1 MSIADSK
8 MLVSYTIRSM
18 RCGTGAERNSHNF
31 TRDGRIRKY
40 VADGPRRTKKRLKLD
55 VLLHS
60 NSMYRRHAIWKLA
73 YIKNE
78 IHKEPYLTVTSRS
91 MKDKTTALP
100 LILRVRRREFWLIR
114 AANDIRCL
122 DDDDNHHAA
131 TLTFRRRQLIERC
144 HEARSVRHPDLIPE
158 VSVKRTREE
167 LAKYAAQTL
176 PLNRRLNVES
186 GWSKVEE
193 VRKKFEGA
201 AASASFSRSF
211 ESPPRRRLADSLF
224 ASFKLPRKKDGMSLQ
239 RSLAPHPQ
247 QKRKSA
253 VELLAESK
261 AFYVKSETVLDRKQ
275 ELPLRVSS
283 GLSQAIAA
291 GGCHLVSSAALNSDA
306 CCNPYATTRSI
317 GSTRR
322 AISAGEGLQNTLR
335 RLLEHSDSRENV
347 YSPAY
352 ATHKMYSESRRI
364 KDSYPERELNPRSQ
378 HTSGTFSGTSSSG
391 TSGSKAHK
399 SDPEKMIRP
408 LSFGDARVFFP
419 ESFVIPRQRPS
430 EVVIK
435 SAFSIPSSHSSP
447 ENIELPEPVPSGPGS
462 PADQLGAISP
472 PAQYAHSA
480 PRYIRSNS
488 HSQPSVRE
496 EDGCININSHKSLP
510 DLHTQ
515 VGRGYTEHTTVPTE
529 TIGSIGRSP
538 RRRRH
543 SNHQRTASCSSKG
556 TRSNHSS
563 LMSSCE
569 AFSEHPSPG
578 EDNYQSYN
586 SRCGSSFA
594 RDSGGSSGHYTQ
606 RSAPP
611 HARRRTDSGSSTQH
625 EHRSVSSSSSPALLR
640 PRCRGSGSGGLT
652 LTGARGGIS
661 RYNAYY
667 GGDGSLEC
675 YVSAPP
681 QFQDGAPSPPPHPP
695 APYPPHTRV
704 GIHFQASAP
713 PPQFQDDPVYDYGD
727 YECTYKTPLKCLNVS
742 RKEYANP
749 KDYTRYHEPNME
761 LINKQPQYQEP
772 RMRPRIDDTQEY
784 VNTAQICPPEEVTSP
799 LGTFKR
805 QRCLRYKQRRPRP
818 ILRSKSDISDRYR
831 RTESG
836 TGGCEGEEQVDSGSE
851 GSTRLRQ
858 FFEHLGLEPRQYD
871 AIVRHPPPDSPVFFS
886 SASTVD
892 SNQLTTAADY
902 TVQGPGAQKQI
913 YRNTEPPSVVERN
926 ARIIKWL
933 CQCRKTQMQPP
944 H

>member
-1 MSIADSK
+1 MAAMSC
-8 MLVSYTIRSM
+8 YQPCRS
-18 RCGTGAERNSHNF
+18 H
-31 TRDGRIRKY
+31 
-40 VADGPRRTKKRLKLD
+40 
-55 VLLHS
+55 
-60 NSMYRRHAIWKLA
+60 LA
-73 YIKNE
+73 Q
-78 IHKEPYLTVTSRS
+78 P
-91 MKDKTTALP
+91 A
-100 LILRVRRREFWLIR
+100 
-114 AANDIRCL
+114 RCL
-122 DDDDNHHAA
+122 DDEETHAA
-131 TLTFRRRQLIERC
+131 TLSLRRQQFIERC
-144 HEARSVRHPDLIPE
+144 HESRAVRNWDSIPE
-158 VSVKRTREE
+158 VSVKKTREE
-167 LAKYAAQTL
+167 LTKHASQTL
-176 PLNRRLNVES
+176 PLTRRLNVES

-201 AASASFSRSF
+201 ASATSFSRSF

-224 ASFKLPRKKDGMSLQ
+224 ASFKLPRKKDGMSQ
-239 RSLAPHPQ
+239 SRSLAPQPQ

-275 ELPLRVSS
+275 ELPLRMSS
-283 GLSQAIAA
+283 GLGQAIAA
-291 GGCHLVSSAALNSDA
+291 GGCHLVSSSTLTNDA

-322 AISAGEGLQNTLR
+322 AVSAGEGLQNTLR

-347 YSPAY
+347 YAPTYGA
-352 ATHKMYSESRRI
+352 HKVFPDSRRL
-364 KDSYPERELNPRSQ
+364 KDSYPDREMRSQ
-378 HTSGTFSGTSSSG
+378 HTSGTYSGTFSGTSSSG
-391 TSGSKAHK
+391 TSGSKHK
-399 SDPEKMIRP
+399 SDPDKMSRP

-419 ESFVIPRQRPS
+419 ESFVIPRQRAN

-435 SAFSIPSSHSSP
+435 SQYSIPSSHSSP
-447 ENIELPEPVPSGPGS
+447 RHMQLPEPEPAS
-462 PADQLGAISP
+462 PGAISP

-480 PRYIRSNS
+480 PRYLRSNS
-488 HSQPSVRE
+488 HSQPSMRE
-496 EDGCININSHKSLP
+496 EDSCPNINSHKSLP

-515 VGRGYTEHTTVPTE
+515 TRCYPEHANVESTA

-543 SNHQRTASCSSKG
+543 STHQRTASCSSKG
-556 TRSNHSS
+556 TRSNQSS
-563 LMSSCE
+563 LMSSCD

-611 HARRRTDSGSSTQH
+611 HAHQHRTDSGSSTQH
-625 EHRSVSSSSSPALLR
+625 EQ
-640 PRCRGSGSGGLT
+640 T
-652 LTGARGGIS
+652 S
-661 RYNAYY
+661 RYNSYY
-667 GGDGSLEC
+667 MEPGVPLEC

-681 QFQDGAPSPPPHPP
+681 QFQDGAPSPPPPPHPP
-695 APYPPHTRV
+695 LPHSHYAQPRV

-713 PPQFQDDPVYDYGD
+713 PPQFQDDPPMYDYGD
-727 YECTYKTPLKCLNVS
+727 YDYPHRTPVKC
-742 RKEYANP
+742 ANIR
-749 KDYTRYHEPNME
+749 KDYTSSRDYNRYHEPNTE
-761 LINKQPQYQEP
+761 LVSKQPVCQEH
-772 RMRPRIDDTQEY
+772 RLRPRIDDTQY
-784 VNTAQICPPEEVTSP
+784 VNAPQICPPEEVTSP

-831 RTESG
+831 RTDGRSPASAP
-836 TGGCEGEEQVDSGSE
+836 CEGEDSPDSPSE
-851 GSTRLRQ
+851 ESARLQ
-858 FFEHLGLEPRQYD
+858 NFFERLGLDARQYD
-871 AIVRHPPPDSPVFFS
+871 ALIRDQPPESPVFFS

-892 SNQLTTAADY
+892 SNQLAATADY
-902 TVQGPGAQKQI
+902 TVQGPANVQKQI

-944 H
+944 Q

>member
-1 MSIADSK
+1 MAALSCYQPCRSHLAQPARCFDDEDSRQA
-8 MLVSYTIRSM
+8 S
-18 RCGTGAERNSHNF
+18 
-31 TRDGRIRKY
+31 
-40 VADGPRRTKKRLKLD
+40 
-55 VLLHS
+55 
-60 NSMYRRHAIWKLA
+60 
-73 YIKNE
+73 
-78 IHKEPYLTVTSRS
+78 
-91 MKDKTTALP
+91 
-100 LILRVRRREFWLIR
+100 
-114 AANDIRCL
+114 
-122 DDDDNHHAA
+122 A
-131 TLTFRRRQLIERC
+131 TLSLRRRQFIERC
-144 HEARSVRHPDLIPE
+144 HEARNTRHGDLIPE
-158 VSVKRTREE
+158 VSVKKTREE
-167 LAKYAAQTL
+167 LTKHAAQTL

-201 AASASFSRSF
+201 AAASSSSFSRSF

-224 ASFKLPRKKDGMSLQ
+224 ASFKLPRKKEGMSAQ
-239 RSLAPHPQ
+239 RSLAPQQQQ

-253 VELLAESK
+253 VELLAETK

-291 GGCHLVSSAALNSDA
+291 GGCHLVSSGALNNDA
-306 CCNPYATTRSI
+306 CCNPYATTRSV

-322 AISAGEGLQNTLR
+322 AVSAGEGLQNTLR

-352 ATHKMYSESRRI
+352 ASHKIYADSRRL
-364 KDSYPERELNPRSQ
+364 KDSYPERETNPRSQ

-391 TSGSKAHK
+391 TSGSKAQK
-399 SDPEKMIRP
+399 SDPDKMNRP

-430 EVVIK
+430 EVVLK
-435 SAFSIPSSHSSP
+435 SAYSIPSSHSSP
-447 ENIELPEPVPSGPGS
+447 SHMELPEPVVSGPGS
-462 PADQLGAISP
+462 PAEQLGAISP

-488 HSQPSVRE
+488 HSQPSVRGE
-496 EDGCININSHKSLP
+496 EGGNINSHKSLP

-515 VGRGYTEHTTVPTE
+515 ARCYTEHPNAGGTE

-611 HARRRTDSGSSTQH
+611 HHHRRTDSGSSTQH
-625 EHRSVSSSSSPALLR
+625 DQ
-640 PRCRGSGSGGLT
+640 T
-652 LTGARGGIS
+652 S
-661 RYNAYY
+661 RYNSYY
-667 GGDGSLEC
+667 PEYGHGELEC

-681 QFQDGAPSPPPHPP
+681 QFQDGAPSPPPVHLPQGL
-695 APYPPHTRV
+695 YPPQPRV

-713 PPQFQDDPVYDYGD
+713 PPQFQDEPPVYDYGD
-727 YECTYKTPLKCLNVS
+727 YDCAYKTPLKCLNVG
-742 RKEYANP
+742 RKEYNNTR
-749 KDYTRYHEPNME
+749 DYNRYHAPSTE
-761 LINKQPQYQEP
+761 LVNKQPQYQQL
-772 RMRPRIDDTQEY
+772 RRPRLDDTQEY
-784 VNTAQICPPEEVTSP
+784 VNANQICPPEEVTSP

-831 RTESG
+831 RTDGRSPASAP
-836 TGGCEGEEQVDSGSE
+836 CEGEDSPDSPSE
-851 GSTRLRQ
+851 ESLRLQQ
-858 FFEHLGLEPRQYD
+858 FFERLGLEPRQYD
-871 AIVRHPPPDSPVFFS
+871 SIVRDAPPESPVFFS

-892 SNQLTTAADY
+892 SNQLAATADY
-902 TVQGPGAQKQI
+902 TVQGPGVQKPI

-933 CQCRKTQMQPP
+933 CQCRKTQLQQPQ
-944 H
+944 

>member
-1 MSIADSK
+1 MAALSC
-8 MLVSYTIRSM
+8 YQPCRSHLAQPA
-18 RCGTGAERNSHNF
+18 RCF
-31 TRDGRIRKY
+31 
-40 VADGPRRTKKRLKLD
+40 
-55 VLLHS
+55 
-60 NSMYRRHAIWKLA
+60 
-73 YIKNE
+73 
-78 IHKEPYLTVTSRS
+78 
-91 MKDKTTALP
+91 
-100 LILRVRRREFWLIR
+100 
-114 AANDIRCL
+114 
-122 DDDDNHHAA
+122 DDEDFHHAA
-131 TLTFRRRQLIERC
+131 TLSLRRRQFIERC
-144 HEARSVRHPDLIPE
+144 HEVNSRRPDLIPD
-158 VSVKRTREE
+158 VSVRRTRDE
-167 LAKYAAQTL
+167 LAKHAAQTL
-176 PLNRRLNVES
+176 PLTRRLNVES

-193 VRKKFEGA
+193 VRKKFEDASA
-201 AASASFSRSF
+201 AASFSRSF

-224 ASFKLPRKKDGMSLQ
+224 ASFKLPRRKDGMSLQ
-239 RSLAPHPQ
+239 RSLPPQPQ

-291 GGCHLVSSAALNSDA
+291 GGCHLVSSGAINSDA
-306 CCNPYATTRSI
+306 CCNPYATTRVVT
-317 GSTRR
+317 TRR
-322 AISAGEGLQNTLR
+322 AVSAGEGLQNTLR
-335 RLLEHSDSRENV
+335 RLLEHSDSRENI

-352 ATHKMYSESRRI
+352 VSHKLYAESRRL
-364 KDSYPERELNPRSQ
+364 KDSYPEREVNPRSQ
-378 HTSGTFSGTSSSG
+378 LTSGTFSGTSSSG

-399 SDPEKMIRP
+399 SDPEKMNRP

-430 EVVIK
+430 EVLMK
-435 SAFSIPSSHSSP
+435 KAFSIPSSHSSP
-447 ENIELPEPVPSGPGS
+447 EMVELPEPLARGPGS
-462 PADQLGAISP
+462 PAGPRAAISP

-488 HSQPSVRE
+488 HSQPSVRAAGGGG
-496 EDGCININSHKSLP
+496 GCPNINSHKSLP
-510 DLHTQ
+510 DLHAQ
-515 VGRGYTEHTTVPTE
+515 ARQHTEHSKVPAE

-563 LMSSCE
+563 LLSSCE

-578 EDNYQSYN
+578 EENYQSYN

-625 EHRSVSSSSSPALLR
+625 EHS
-640 PRCRGSGSGGLT
+640 
-652 LTGARGGIS
+652 S
-661 RYNAYY
+661 RYNAYF
-667 GGDGSLEC
+667 GGECGSLEC

-681 QFQDGAPSPPPHPP
+681 QFQDGAPSPPPHAP
-695 APYPPHTRV
+695 APYPPYAHTRV

-713 PPQFQDDPVYDYGD
+713 PPQFQDEPVFD
-727 YECTYKTPLKCLNVS
+727 YECHYKAPLKCLAVG
-742 RKEYANP
+742 RKEYAAV
-749 KDYTRYHEPNME
+749 KEFTRYHEPSTE
-761 LINKQPQYQEP
+761 LVSKQPQYQEP
-772 RMRPRIDDTQEY
+772 RMRPRKDDAQEY
-784 VNTAQICPPEEVTSP
+784 VNTAQVQVCPAEEVTSP

-805 QRCLRYKQRRPRP
+805 QRCLRYKPSRPRP

-831 RTESG
+831 RTDGRSPAAAP
-836 TGGCEGEEQVDSGSE
+836 CEGEDSADSPSE
-851 GSTRLRQ
+851 GSVHLQQ
-858 FFEHLGLEPRQYD
+858 FFEHLGLEPRLYD
-871 AIVRHPPPDSPVFFS
+871 SIVRKPPSESPVFFS

-892 SNQLTTAADY
+892 SNQLAATADY
-902 TVQGPGAQKQI
+902 TVQGPGGGVQKQI

-933 CQCRKTQMQPP
+933 CQCRKTQLQLP

>member
-1 MSIADSK
+1 MAALSC
-8 MLVSYTIRSM
+8 YQPCRSHLAQPA
-18 RCGTGAERNSHNF
+18 RCF
-31 TRDGRIRKY
+31 
-40 VADGPRRTKKRLKLD
+40 
-55 VLLHS
+55 
-60 NSMYRRHAIWKLA
+60 
-73 YIKNE
+73 
-78 IHKEPYLTVTSRS
+78 
-91 MKDKTTALP
+91 
-100 LILRVRRREFWLIR
+100 
-114 AANDIRCL
+114 
-122 DDDDNHHAA
+122 DDDEESA
-131 TLTFRRRQLIERC
+131 TLTARRRQFIERC
-144 HEARSVRHPDLIPE
+144 HEARTGRHRDLIPE

-167 LAKYAAQTL
+167 LAKHAAQSATL
-176 PLNRRLNVES
+176 TRRLNVES

-193 VRKKFEGA
+193 VRKKFEGVA
-201 AASASFSRSF
+201 TSPAYSRSF

-224 ASFKLPRKKDGMSLQ
+224 ASFKLPRKKDMAQ
-239 RSLAPHPQ
+239 PRSLMPQQQ

-291 GGCHLVSSAALNSDA
+291 GGCHLVSSGTLNNEA
-306 CCNPYATTRSI
+306 CCNPYATTRI
-317 GSTRR
+317 ASTRR
-322 AISAGEGLQNTLR
+322 AVSAGEGLQNTLR

-352 ATHKMYSESRRI
+352 VSQKMFSEARRL
-364 KDSYPERELNPRSQ
+364 KDTYPEREIPRSQ

-391 TSGSKAHK
+391 TSGSKHK
-399 SDPEKMIRP
+399 SEDKSRP
-408 LSFGDARVFFP
+408 VNFGDARVFFP

-435 SAFSIPSSHSSP
+435 SAYSIPSPQSSP
-447 ENIELPEPVPSGPGS
+447 HQLPDDISRSG
-462 PADQLGAISP
+462 DQLEAISP
-472 PAQYAHSA
+472 PAEYAHSA

-488 HSQPSVRE
+488 HSQPSARE
-496 EDGCININSHKSLP
+496 DDSTNINSHKSLP
-510 DLHTQ
+510 DLHAQ
-515 VGRGYTEHTTVPTE
+515 AHVYPEHVNVVVGTE
-529 TIGSIGRSP
+529 SIGRSP

-543 SNHQRTASCSSKG
+543 SAHHRTASCSSKG

-563 LMSSCE
+563 LMSSCD

-578 EDNYQSYN
+578 EENYQSYN

-611 HARRRTDSGSSTQH
+611 HARDNTNTHHERNRGYASWQANNGS
-625 EHRSVSSSSSPALLR
+625 
-640 PRCRGSGSGGLT
+640 T
-652 LTGARGGIS
+652 L
-661 RYNAYY
+661 
-667 GGDGSLEC
+667 EQC

-681 QFQDGAPSPPPHPP
+681 QFQDGAPSPPP
-695 APYPPHTRV
+695 PYPPHPHPHPHPPHPRV

-713 PPQFQDDPVYDYGD
+713 PPQFQDEPPLYDYGD
-727 YECTYKTPLKCLNVS
+727 YDCTYKTPLKCLNVG
-742 RKEYANP
+742 RKEYANARE
-749 KDYTRYHEPNME
+749 YTRYHEPSTE
-761 LINKQPQYQEP
+761 LISKQPQYQES
-772 RMRPRIDDTQEY
+772 RMRPRVDDKQEY

-831 RTESG
+831 RTDGRSPASAPCDGEDSPDSPSGES
-836 TGGCEGEEQVDSGSE
+836 V
-851 GSTRLRQ
+851 RLQQ
-858 FFEHLGLEPRQYD
+858 FFDYLGMDSRQYD
-871 AIVRHPPPDSPVFFS
+871 GLIKDGDEDSPVFFS

-892 SNQLTTAADY
+892 SNQLAAAADY
-902 TVQGPGAQKQI
+902 TVQGPGVQKQI

-933 CQCRKTQMQPP
+933 CQCRKAQIQPP
-944 H
+944 Q

>member
-1 MSIADSK
+1 MMAALSC
-8 MLVSYTIRSM
+8 YQPCRSHLAQPA
-18 RCGTGAERNSHNF
+18 RCFDNDN
-31 TRDGRIRKY
+31 D
-40 VADGPRRTKKRLKLD
+40 
-55 VLLHS
+55 HS
-60 NSMYRRHAIWKLA
+60 
-73 YIKNE
+73 
-78 IHKEPYLTVTSRS
+78 
-91 MKDKTTALP
+91 
-100 LILRVRRREFWLIR
+100 
-114 AANDIRCL
+114 
-122 DDDDNHHAA
+122 A
-131 TLTFRRRQLIERC
+131 TLSIRRRQFVERC
-144 HEARSVRHPDLIPE
+144 HEARTGRSRDLIPE

-167 LAKYAAQTL
+167 LAKHAAQTQQL
-176 PLNRRLNVES
+176 TRRLNVES

-201 AASASFSRSF
+201 ATSASYSRSF

-224 ASFKLPRKKDGMSLQ
+224 ASFKLPRRKEMATP
-239 RSLAPHPQ
+239 RSLAPQPQ

-253 VELLAESK
+253 VELLAETK

-291 GGCHLVSSAALNSDA
+291 GGCHLVSSGTLNNDA
-306 CCNPYATTRSI
+306 CCNPYATTRI
-317 GSTRR
+317 ASTRR
-322 AISAGEGLQNTLR
+322 AVSAGEGLQNTLR

-352 ATHKMYSESRRI
+352 VSQKMFSEARRL
-364 KDSYPERELNPRSQ
+364 KDSYPDREVSRSQ

-391 TSGSKAHK
+391 TSGSKHK
-399 SDPEKMIRP
+399 EDKNRP

-435 SAFSIPSSHSSP
+435 NTYSIPSPQSSP
-447 ENIELPEPVPSGPGS
+447 HAPDDSRSGEHIV
-462 PADQLGAISP
+462 AISP
-472 PAQYAHSA
+472 PAEYALSA

-488 HSQPSVRE
+488 HSQPSARE
-496 EDGCININSHKSLP
+496 DDSTNINSHKSLP
-510 DLHTQ
+510 DLHAQ
-515 VGRGYTEHTTVPTE
+515 AHGYPEHVNVVVGTE
-529 TIGSIGRSP
+529 SIGRSP

-543 SNHQRTASCSSKG
+543 SAHHRTASCSSKG

-563 LMSSCE
+563 MMSSCD

-578 EDNYQSYN
+578 EENYQSYN

-611 HARRRTDSGSSTQH
+611 HARDHAHHERSRGYTWQANNGS
-625 EHRSVSSSSSPALLR
+625 AL
-640 PRCRGSGSGGLT
+640 
-652 LTGARGGIS
+652 
-661 RYNAYY
+661 
-667 GGDGSLEC
+667 EQC

-681 QFQDGAPSPPPHPP
+681 QFQDGAPSPPPY
-695 APYPPHTRV
+695 APHAPHARV

-713 PPQFQDDPVYDYGD
+713 PPQFQDEPPLYDYGD
-727 YECTYKTPLKCLNVS
+727 YDCTYKTPLKCLNVS
-742 RKEYANP
+742 RKEYTSTRE
-749 KDYTRYHEPNME
+749 YTRYHEPSTE
-761 LINKQPQYQEP
+761 LISKQPQYQEV
-772 RMRPRIDDTQEY
+772 RMRPRMDDMQEY

-831 RTESG
+831 RADGRSPSSAP
-836 TGGCEGEEQVDSGSE
+836 CEGEDSPDSPSGESV
-851 GSTRLRQ
+851 RLQQ
-858 FFEHLGLEPRQYD
+858 FFDYLGMDSRQYD
-871 AIVRHPPPDSPVFFS
+871 AFIRDGDDDSPVFFS

-892 SNQLTTAADY
+892 SNQIAAAADY
-902 TVQGPGAQKQI
+902 TVQGPGIQKQI

-933 CQCRKTQMQPP
+933 CQCRKAQMQPP
-944 H
+944 Q

>member
-1 MSIADSK
+1 MMAALSC
-8 MLVSYTIRSM
+8 YQPCRSHLAQPA
-18 RCGTGAERNSHNF
+18 RCFDNDN
-31 TRDGRIRKY
+31 D
-40 VADGPRRTKKRLKLD
+40 
-55 VLLHS
+55 HS
-60 NSMYRRHAIWKLA
+60 
-73 YIKNE
+73 
-78 IHKEPYLTVTSRS
+78 
-91 MKDKTTALP
+91 
-100 LILRVRRREFWLIR
+100 
-114 AANDIRCL
+114 
-122 DDDDNHHAA
+122 A
-131 TLTFRRRQLIERC
+131 TLSIRRRQFVERC
-144 HEARSVRHPDLIPE
+144 HEARTGRSRDLIPE

-167 LAKYAAQTL
+167 LAKHAAQTQQL
-176 PLNRRLNVES
+176 TRRLNVES

-201 AASASFSRSF
+201 ATSASYSRSF

-224 ASFKLPRKKDGMSLQ
+224 ASFKLPRRKEMATP
-239 RSLAPHPQ
+239 RSLAPQPQ

-253 VELLAESK
+253 VELLAETK

-291 GGCHLVSSAALNSDA
+291 GGCHLVSSGTLNNDA
-306 CCNPYATTRSI
+306 CCNPYATTRI
-317 GSTRR
+317 ASTRR
-322 AISAGEGLQNTLR
+322 AVSAGEGLQNTLR

-352 ATHKMYSESRRI
+352 VSQKMFSEARRL
-364 KDSYPERELNPRSQ
+364 KDSYPDREVSRSQ

-391 TSGSKAHK
+391 TSGSKHK
-399 SDPEKMIRP
+399 EDKNRP

-435 SAFSIPSSHSSP
+435 NTYSIPSPQSSP
-447 ENIELPEPVPSGPGS
+447 HAPDDSRSGEHIV
-462 PADQLGAISP
+462 AISP
-472 PAQYAHSA
+472 PAEYALSA

-488 HSQPSVRE
+488 HSQPSARE
-496 EDGCININSHKSLP
+496 DDSTNINSHKSLP
-510 DLHTQ
+510 DLHAQ
-515 VGRGYTEHTTVPTE
+515 AHGYPEHVNVVVGTE
-529 TIGSIGRSP
+529 SIGRSP

-543 SNHQRTASCSSKG
+543 SAHHRTASCSSKG

-563 LMSSCE
+563 MMSSCD

-578 EDNYQSYN
+578 EENYQSYN

-611 HARRRTDSGSSTQH
+611 HARDHAHHERSRGYTWQANNGS
-625 EHRSVSSSSSPALLR
+625 AL
-640 PRCRGSGSGGLT
+640 
-652 LTGARGGIS
+652 
-661 RYNAYY
+661 
-667 GGDGSLEC
+667 EQC

-681 QFQDGAPSPPPHPP
+681 QFQDGAPSPPPY
-695 APYPPHTRV
+695 APHAPHARV

-713 PPQFQDDPVYDYGD
+713 PPQFQDEPPLYDYGD
-727 YECTYKTPLKCLNVS
+727 YDCTYKTPLKCLNVS
-742 RKEYANP
+742 RKEYTSTRE
-749 KDYTRYHEPNME
+749 YTRYHEPSTE
-761 LINKQPQYQEP
+761 LISKQPQYQEV
-772 RMRPRIDDTQEY
+772 RMRPRMDDMQEY

-818 ILRSKSDISDRYR
+818 ILRSKSDISDRR
-831 RTESG
+831 ADGRSPSSAP
-836 TGGCEGEEQVDSGSE
+836 CEGEDSPDSPSGESV
-851 GSTRLRQ
+851 RLQQ
-858 FFEHLGLEPRQYD
+858 FFDYLGMDSRQYD
-871 AIVRHPPPDSPVFFS
+871 AFIRDGDDDSPVFFS

-892 SNQLTTAADY
+892 SNQIAAAADY
-902 TVQGPGAQKQI
+902 TVQGPGIQKQI

-933 CQCRKTQMQPP
+933 CQCRKAQMQPP
-944 H
+944 Q